1 MQSAVAETK
10 RDRLLEVYLLRHLA
24 LATAL
29 VISTISLVHSQSPT
43 LPIKL
48 RVAYLK
54 SLSFSPL
61 FLAKEKGYLAAE
73 GIDVDLQ
80 IVQSSSE
87 VVAFMARGQMDAAF
101 GNIGVPLFNAAARDM
116 EVKIVA
122 GVSYYPKDA
131 AALSPCP
138 IIIRKELA
146 DSGRVKSVA
155 DLKGRKIA
163 FNVRGGVIEYLAV
176 ESLRRSGLSLRDVE
190 IVEMPFP
197 DMAVALANGAV
208 DAALIPEPG
217 VTAIREKGIGVV
229 LDVNP
234 APGTL
239 ATVLSFGS
247 TLLSLTG
254 TRNGEAFLRGLR
266 RAAADL
272 QNPEEALSPQHV
284 EVWAKST
291 EIPAALIAK
300 TAPYAFDKY
309 LAIDLADLAKQQ
321 QYALT
326 TGQITTATALDKLID
341 HRLAVTR

>member
-1 MQSAVAETK
+1 
-10 RDRLLEVYLLRHLA
+10 LLRHLA
-24 LATAL
+24 LAT
-29 VISTISLVHSQSPT
+29 TIVVLAIPVAQSQSPSQSVK
-43 LPIKL
+43 I
-48 RVAYLK
+48 RAAYLK

-80 IVQSSSE
+80 VVQSASE

-122 GVSYYPKDA
+122 GVSYYPQDP

-138 IIIRKELA
+138 IVIRKELA
-146 DSGRVKSVA
+146 DSGKVRSVA

-176 ESLRRSGLSLRDVE
+176 EALKRNGLSLKDVE
-190 IVEMPFP
+190 VVEMPFP

-217 VTAIREKGIGVV
+217 VTAVRDKGIAVV

-239 ATVLSFGS
+239 ATVLSFGVN
-247 TLLSLTG
+247 LLSASG
-254 TRNGEAFLRGLR
+254 TKNGEAFLRGLR
-266 RAAADL
+266 RASAEL
-272 QNPEEALSPQHV
+272 QRPEDVLSTEHV
-284 EVWAKST
+284 AVWAKAT

-300 TAPYAFDKY
+300 AAPYAFDKD

-321 QYALT
+321 AYAVT
-326 TGQITTATALDKLID
+326 TGQITTAPPLDKLID
-341 HRLAVTR
+341 RRLAKTK

>member
-1 MQSAVAETK
+1 M
-10 RDRLLEVYLLRHLA
+10 LRQLA
-24 LATAL
+24 LAAAF
-29 VISTISLVHSQSPT
+29 VISMIPLAQSQSPA
-43 LPIKL
+43 PPVKL

-61 FLAKEKGYLAAE
+61 FLAREKGYLAAE
-73 GIDVDLQ
+73 GIDLDLQ
-80 IVQSSSE
+80 IVQSASE

-122 GVSYYPKDA
+122 GVSYYPGDA

-146 DSGRVKSVA
+146 DSGRVKSVV

-176 ESLRRSGLSLRDVE
+176 ESLKRNGLSLGDVE

-197 DMAVALANGAV
+197 DMAAALANGAV

-217 VTAIREKGIGVV
+217 ATAVREKGIGAV

-234 APGTL
+234 APATL

-247 TLLSLTG
+247 ALLSPTG
-254 TRNGEAFLRGLR
+254 ARNGEAFLRGLR

-272 QNPEEALSPQHV
+272 QRPEDVLSPGHV

-300 TAPYAFDKY
+300 TAPYAFDKD
-309 LAIDLADLAKQQ
+309 LAIDLADLARQQ
-321 QYALT
+321 EYALS
-326 TGQITTATALDKLID
+326 TGQITTAPALDKLID
-341 HRLAVTR
+341 RRFAVTR

>member
-1 MQSAVAETK
+1 M
-10 RDRLLEVYLLRHLA
+10 LRHLA
-24 LATAL
+24 LAAAL
-29 VISTISLVHSQSPT
+29 VIIAIPVAQSQSPSQ
-43 LPIKL
+43 PI
-48 RVAYLK
+48 RIRAAYLK

-73 GIDVDLQ
+73 GIELELQ
-80 IVQSSSE
+80 VVQSASE

-116 EVKIVA
+116 EVRIVA
-122 GVSYYPKDA
+122 GVSYYPQDP

-146 DSGRVKSVA
+146 DSGKVKSLA

-176 ESLRRSGLSLRDVE
+176 EALKRDGLSLRDVE

-217 VTAIREKGIGVV
+217 VTAVREKGIGVV

-239 ATVLSFGS
+239 ATVLSFGAN
-247 TLLSLTG
+247 LLSPTG
-254 TRNGEAFLRGLR
+254 MKNGEAFLRGLR
-266 RAAADL
+266 RASADL
-272 QNPEEALSPQHV
+272 QRPEDVLSAEHVAL
-284 EVWAKST
+284 WAKST

-300 TAPYAFDKY
+300 TAPYVFDKN
-309 LAIDLADLAKQQ
+309 LAIDLADLARQQ
-321 QYALT
+321 DYAVT
-326 TGQITTATALDKLID
+326 TGQITTAPPIDKLID
-341 HRLAVTR
+341 RRLAATK